1 MDELETRELRY
12 FVALAEELHFGRAAE
27 RLGIAQPPLSRAIR
41 QLERRL
47 GVTLVERTSRSV
59 RLTAAGQ
66 VLLRDGQA
74 ALDAV
79 AAAARRTQRA
89 GRTDPRLILVMK
101 PGGDS
106 GLLPDILAEYEAEPA
121 AIPVEIVFSARERPA
136 MLRDGRADV
145 GLLLRPPDDLAG
157 LDAEELRTEPQVVLL
172 AERHPLTVRASV
184 SLADLEGETLPRWPG
199 MPDGPGAGPL
209 VRDQG
214 QLMQLIALG
223 RMVAV
228 VPESV
233 RDRLHAGLTCRPVP
247 DAPATTIAVAWP
259 PGSTSRPVAAFVRAA
274 TTVAARAAARPDRR
288 TPAVVGSG
296 E

>member
-1 MDELETRELRY
+1 MDDLETRELRY
-12 FVALAEELHFGRAAE
+12 FVALADELHFGRAAE

-66 VLLRDGQA
+66 VLLRDGRA

-101 PGGDS
+101 PGGDG
-106 GLLPDILAEYEAEPA
+106 GLLPDILAQYEAEPA
-121 AIPVEIVFSARERPA
+121 TLPVEIVFSATERPA

-157 LDAEELRTEPQVVLL
+157 LDSEELRTEPQVVLL
-172 AERHPLTVRASV
+172 AERHPLAVRASV
-184 SLADLEGETLPRWPG
+184 SLADLAGETLPRWPG
-199 MPDGPGAGPL
+199 MPDGPAAGPL

-233 RDRLHAGLTCRPVP
+233 RDRLHSGLTCRPVP

-259 PGSTSRPVAAFVRAA
+259 SGSTSRPVAAFVRAA
-274 TTVAARAAARPDRR
+274 TTVAARAAAPPDRR
-288 TPAVVGSG
+288 TPAVARSG

>member
-1 MDELETRELRY
+1 M
-12 FVALAEELHFGRAAE
+12 
-27 RLGIAQPPLSRAIR
+27 
-41 QLERRL
+41 
-47 GVTLVERTSRSV
+47 
-59 RLTAAGQ
+59 
-66 VLLRDGQA
+66 
-74 ALDAV
+74 

-106 GLLPDILAEYEAEPA
+106 GLLPDILAEYEASPGRD
-121 AIPVEIVFSARERPA
+121 PRRDRVQRPRRPA